1 MNFSEAF
8 NAALEDG
15 ERIQRIGWNDGR
27 LWVKVVQE
35 TKQMQPHFVA
45 EAIGSRDDY
54 VSRFVYHPSTQD
66 LFARDWITFDG
77 SGS

>member
-8 NAALEDG
+8 EAAVEDG

-35 TKQMQPHFVA
+35 TKQMQAHFVA

-54 VSRFVYHPSTQD
+54 VSRFVYHPNTQD
-66 LFARDWITFDG
+66 LFARDWITYNG
-77 SGS
+77 AGK